1 MQSTKDLNMETIWVK
16 TNGDI
21 TSGVLTT
28 NLALIPLDQRPTSSG
43 PVKRGYKRAFCLSRN
58 RWVAYYTR
66 NILKV

>member
-1 MQSTKDLNMETIWVK
+1 MQETYWVK

-28 NLALIPLDQRPTSSG
+28 DLSLIPVEQRPTTTG
-43 PVKRGYKRAFCLSRN
+43 PEKRGYRRAYCLSRG